1 MSRPCESEDVKLIS
15 SLFSSDEMLIDKV
28 IGKLR
33 ERLGPTDWISPALF
47 FDRTEYYA
55 REMGWPL
62 HRRFISFTNLIE
74 PENIVEIKLTTNRV
88 EEEYCQDGRRRINI
102 DPGYISLERLI
113 LATGK
118 NYTHRVYLSEGIYAD
133 LTLIFQ
139 KGSFRPLEWTFSD
152 YASPETIGFFNDL
165 RKKYKEHIR
174 GASYNAG

>member
-33 ERLGPTDWISPALF
+33 EIFGPTDWISPALF
-47 FDRTEYYA
+47 FDRTKYYA

-62 HRRFISFTNLIE
+62 HRRFISFTNLIK
-74 PENIVEIKLTTNRV
+74 PENIVEIKLTANRV
-88 EEEYCQDGRRRINI
+88 EEEYRQDGRRRINI

-118 NYTHRVYLSEGIYAD
+118 NYTHRIYLSKGIYAD

-139 KGSFRPLEWTFSD
+139 KRSFRPVEWTFRD
-152 YASPETIGFFNDL
+152 YAAPETIGFFNDL

-174 GASYNAG
+174 GSEQ